1 MNNSEETTLRFFTSP
16 HLEPDPHRFCLITEI
31 TNLGDKERRFV
42 DHRCDSCWAK
52 ATGSIDPG
60 TREYEAQW
68 VSNQSDYGRRA
79 TMNWDQQLQ
88 QGISPQGLLN
98 LPQGGPIFLQLDEHI
113 VEYIATHELEDLD
126 HSIATKI
133 LHDACQTA
141 LGISNE

>member
-1 MNNSEETTLRFFTSP
+1 
-16 HLEPDPHRFCLITEI
+16 
-31 TNLGDKERRFV
+31 
-42 DHRCDSCWAK
+42 
-52 ATGSIDPG
+52 
-60 TREYEAQW
+60 
-68 VSNQSDYGRRA
+68 
-79 TMNWDQQLQ
+79 MNWDQQLQ

-133 LHDACQTA
+133 LRDACQTA